1 MESHINVTVSIL
13 QDELRIDEVLEFI
26 WVPNKCKQME
36 VESEMEWVVQTFDE
50 DIQIVYKLAEE
61 NSCLNSSFYNLFKVA
76 NATY

>member
-36 VESEMEWVVQTFDE
+36 VESEME
-50 DIQIVYKLAEE
+50 
-61 NSCLNSSFYNLFKVA
+61 
-76 NATY
+76 